1 MLLQYIHGKEMRVME
16 SKVQEYQAL
25 YSKFEEALDCA
36 EEFKEPVE
44 QLKTEIDQLR
54 QRQQQYDYTDANI
67 VIQYMESHI
76 DSAIKEKKQNLQT
89 EVKKQMQEITNTSD
103 KVKKNFEKVTK
114 WLNPK
119 EVDKIVS
126 QNTVDYSQEI
136 DMEKAK
142 NNAEFDTFS
151 SANKIFG
158 FIFRFNFLTCFPKV
172 IRVIAAIIIWGII
185 LIPKIVDGVYNK
197 ISLKNGFYTP
207 LTVEEYE
214 KMIHVSITRV
224 VLIVGIIIFLNL
236 AFYYATK
243 YSAKNYILKNQLL
256 YLAITEPQKLEK
268 SIYDYKLSVFIN
280 GTVSNW
286 KNEIEYIKNNGLLI
300 ESQESEKIEH
310 ISSGIVETLTK
321 NYDKLS
327 SDIAKKEVEMEN
339 CISKA
344 DVAMKG
350 TEDLID
356 ELNSKEKEVIGLI
369 GDCNHNNGVLSP
381 YVALGFANDENYGV
395 KELVSFKH
403 NYKPMLIC
411 YDEESAQ
418 NSEKLRKNIAI
429 LVEKFMTGFFGESS
443 MDIIDMY
450 LVDFEGL
457 HFPES
462 RTRGM
467 MKVIRTQRE
476 LQNLYTNLKN
486 TRDLVNSLAD
496 GKIATINPDK
506 LRKRENPIKYSIVFF
521 TGADFASIDRET
533 VQLFIEGENFG
544 FIPILFMKQTI
555 ARDLLSEDNSTRAFS
570 KVIKKIKESEQI
582 YGYEGIINE
591 FEYELIISNQK
602 KSLEEKLC
610 VRKIL
615 SFKEFED
622 ILNSEET
629 ISVKSSLY
637 VDTNDISEELYKY
650 FTQYDFVEFFTVNGI
665 IPDFVTT
672 NIKKL

>member
-1 MLLQYIHGKEMRVME
+1 ME

-36 EEFKEPVE
+36 EESKEPVE

-310 ISSGIVETLTK
+310 ISSGIVETLKK

-672 NIKKL
+672 DIKKL

>member
-1 MLLQYIHGKEMRVME
+1 
-16 SKVQEYQAL
+16 
-25 YSKFEEALDCA
+25 
-36 EEFKEPVE
+36 
-44 QLKTEIDQLR
+44 
-54 QRQQQYDYTDANI
+54 
-67 VIQYMESHI
+67 
-76 DSAIKEKKQNLQT
+76 
-89 EVKKQMQEITNTSD
+89 
-103 KVKKNFEKVTK
+103 
-114 WLNPK
+114 
-119 EVDKIVS
+119 
-126 QNTVDYSQEI
+126 
-136 DMEKAK
+136 
-142 NNAEFDTFS
+142 
-151 SANKIFG
+151 
-158 FIFRFNFLTCFPKV
+158 
-172 IRVIAAIIIWGII
+172 
-185 LIPKIVDGVYNK
+185 
-197 ISLKNGFYTP
+197 
-207 LTVEEYE
+207 
-214 KMIHVSITRV
+214 
-224 VLIVGIIIFLNL
+224 
-236 AFYYATK
+236 
-243 YSAKNYILKNQLL
+243 
-256 YLAITEPQKLEK
+256 
-268 SIYDYKLSVFIN
+268 
-280 GTVSNW
+280 
-286 KNEIEYIKNNGLLI
+286 
-300 ESQESEKIEH
+300 
-310 ISSGIVETLTK
+310 
-321 NYDKLS
+321 
-327 SDIAKKEVEMEN
+327 
-339 CISKA
+339 
-344 DVAMKG
+344 
-350 TEDLID
+350 
-356 ELNSKEKEVIGLI
+356 
-369 GDCNHNNGVLSP
+369 
-381 YVALGFANDENYGV
+381 
-395 KELVSFKH
+395 
-403 NYKPMLIC
+403 MLIC

-672 NIKKL
+672 DIKKL

>member
-1 MLLQYIHGKEMRVME
+1 ME

-36 EEFKEPVE
+36 EESKEPVE

-185 LIPKIVDGVYNK
+185 LIPKIVNGVYNK

-243 YSAKNYILKNQLL
+243 YSAKKYILKNQLL

-310 ISSGIVETLTK
+310 ISSGIVETLKK

-344 DVAMKG
+344 DVAMKD

-381 YVALGFANDENYGV
+381 YVTLGFANDENYGV

-411 YDEESAQ
+411 YDEESGQ

-506 LRKRENPIKYSIVFF
+506 LRKRENPIKYNIVFF
-521 TGADFASIDRET
+521 TGVDFASMDREI

-582 YGYEGIINE
+582 YGYEGIISE
-591 FEYELIISNQK
+591 FEYELMISNQK
-602 KSLEEKLC
+602 KKLEEKMC
-610 VRKIL
+610 VRKII

-622 ILNSEET
+622 ILNSDET
-629 ISVKSSLY
+629 ISVKNSLY
-637 VDTNDISEELYKY
+637 VDTNDISKELYEY
-650 FTQYDFVEFFTVNGI
+650 FTQYDFVKFFTVNGI
-665 IPDFVTT
+665 VPDFVTT
-672 NIKKL
+672 DVKRL

>member
-1 MLLQYIHGKEMRVME
+1 ME

-36 EEFKEPVE
+36 EESKEPVE
-44 QLKTEIDQLR
+44 QLKTEIEQLR

-136 DMEKAK
+136 DMEKAI

-185 LIPKIVDGVYNK
+185 LIPKIVNTIYNK
-197 ISLKNGFYTP
+197 FSLKESGFYGV

-214 KMIHVSITRV
+214 DMLRMSIISV
-224 VLIVGIIIFLNL
+224 VLVVGAIVILNL
-236 AFYYATK
+236 AFCYATK
-243 YSAKNYILKNQLL
+243 YAARNYILKNQLL
-256 YLAITEPQKLEK
+256 YLAITDPQKLEN
-268 SIYDYKLSVFIN
+268 SLYDYKLSVFIN

-286 KNEIEYIKNNGLLI
+286 KNEIEYIRNNGLQI
-300 ESQESEKIEH
+300 ESQESEKTEH
-310 ISSGIVETLTK
+310 ISPGIVEALKK

-327 SDIAKKEVEMEN
+327 TEISKKESEIAN
-339 CISKA
+339 CSSRA
-344 DVAMKG
+344 DMAMKD

-356 ELNSKEKEVIGLI
+356 ELNSKEREVIGLI
-369 GDCNHNNGVLSP
+369 SDCNHNNGVLSP
-381 YVALGFANDENYGV
+381 YVALGFANDEKYGV

-411 YDEESAQ
+411 YDEETAK
-418 NSEKLRKNIAI
+418 NSEKLRKDIAI
-429 LVEKFMTGFFGESS
+429 LIEKFMTGFFGESS

-467 MKVIRTQRE
+467 MKVIRNQRE
-476 LQNLYTNLKN
+476 LQNLYSDLKN
-486 TRDLVNSLAD
+486 TRNLVNSLAD

-506 LRKRENPIKYSIVFF
+506 LRKRENPIKYNIVFF
-521 TGADFASIDRET
+521 TGVDFASMDREI

-582 YGYEGIINE
+582 YGYEGIISE
-591 FEYELIISNQK
+591 FEYELMISNQK
-602 KSLEEKLC
+602 KKLEEKMC
-610 VRKIL
+610 VRKII

-629 ISVKSSLY
+629 ISVKNSLY
-637 VDTNDISEELYKY
+637 VDTNDISEDLYEY
-650 FTQYDFVEFFTVNGI
+650 FTQYDFVKFFTVNGI
-665 IPDFVTT
+665 VPDFVTT
-672 NIKKL
+672 DVKRL

>member
-1 MLLQYIHGKEMRVME
+1 ME

-36 EEFKEPVE
+36 EESKEPVE
-44 QLKTEIDQLR
+44 QLKTEIEQLR

-185 LIPKIVDGVYNK
+185 LIPKIVNTIYNK
-197 ISLKNGFYTP
+197 FSLKESGFYGV

-214 KMIHVSITRV
+214 DMLRMSIISV
-224 VLIVGIIIFLNL
+224 VLVVGAIVILNL
-236 AFYYATK
+236 AFCYATK
-243 YSAKNYILKNQLL
+243 YAARNYILKNQLL
-256 YLAITEPQKLEK
+256 YLAITDPQKLEN
-268 SIYDYKLSVFIN
+268 SLYDYKLSVFIN

-286 KNEIEYIKNNGLLI
+286 KNEIEYIRNNGLQI
-300 ESQESEKIEH
+300 ESQESEKTEH
-310 ISSGIVETLTK
+310 ISPGIVEALKK

-327 SDIAKKEVEMEN
+327 TEISKKESEIAN
-339 CISKA
+339 CSSRA
-344 DVAMKG
+344 DMAMKD

-356 ELNSKEKEVIGLI
+356 ELNSKEREVIGLI
-369 GDCNHNNGVLSP
+369 SDCNHNNGVLSP
-381 YVALGFANDENYGV
+381 YVALGFANDEKYGV

-411 YDEESAQ
+411 YDEETAK
-418 NSEKLRKNIAI
+418 NSEKLRKDIAI
-429 LVEKFMTGFFGESS
+429 LIEKFMTGFFGESS

-467 MKVIRTQRE
+467 MKVIRNQRE
-476 LQNLYTNLKN
+476 LQNLYSDLKN
-486 TRDLVNSLAD
+486 TRNLVNSLAD

-506 LRKRENPIKYSIVFF
+506 LRKRENPIKYNIVFF
-521 TGADFASIDRET
+521 TGVDFASMDREI

-582 YGYEGIINE
+582 YGYEGIISE
-591 FEYELIISNQK
+591 FEYELMISNQK
-602 KSLEEKLC
+602 KKLEEKMC
-610 VRKIL
+610 VRKII

-629 ISVKSSLY
+629 ISVKNSLY
-637 VDTNDISEELYKY
+637 VDTNDISEELYEY
-650 FTQYDFVEFFTVNGI
+650 FTQYDFVKFFTVNGI
-665 IPDFVTT
+665 VPDFVTT
-672 NIKKL
+672 DVKRL

>member
-1 MLLQYIHGKEMRVME
+1 ME

-36 EEFKEPVE
+36 EESKEPVE
-44 QLKTEIDQLR
+44 QLKTEIEQLR

-185 LIPKIVDGVYNK
+185 LIPKIVNTIYNK
-197 ISLKNGFYTP
+197 YSLKESGFYGV

-214 KMIHVSITRV
+214 DMLRMSIISV
-224 VLIVGIIIFLNL
+224 VLVVGAIVILNL
-236 AFYYATK
+236 AFCYATK
-243 YSAKNYILKNQLL
+243 YAARNYILKNQLL
-256 YLAITEPQKLEK
+256 YLAITDPQKLEN
-268 SIYDYKLSVFIN
+268 SLYDYKLSVFIN

-286 KNEIEYIKNNGLLI
+286 KNEIEYIRNNGLQI
-300 ESQESEKIEH
+300 ESQESEKTEH
-310 ISSGIVETLTK
+310 ISPGIVEALKK

-327 SDIAKKEVEMEN
+327 TEISKKESEIAN
-339 CISKA
+339 CSSRA
-344 DVAMKG
+344 DMAMKD

-356 ELNSKEKEVIGLI
+356 ELNSKEREVIGLI
-369 GDCNHNNGVLSP
+369 SDCNHNNGVLSP
-381 YVALGFANDENYGV
+381 YVALGFANDEKYGV

-411 YDEESAQ
+411 YDEETAK
-418 NSEKLRKNIAI
+418 NSEKLRKDIAI
-429 LVEKFMTGFFGESS
+429 LIEKFMTGFFGESS

-467 MKVIRTQRE
+467 MKVIRNQRE
-476 LQNLYTNLKN
+476 LQNLYSDLKN
-486 TRDLVNSLAD
+486 TRNLVNSLAD

-506 LRKRENPIKYSIVFF
+506 LRKRENPIKYNIVFF
-521 TGADFASIDRET
+521 TGVDFASMDREI

-582 YGYEGIINE
+582 YGYEGIISE
-591 FEYELIISNQK
+591 FEYELMISNQK
-602 KSLEEKLC
+602 KKLEEKMC
-610 VRKIL
+610 VRKII

-629 ISVKSSLY
+629 ISVKNSLY
-637 VDTNDISEELYKY
+637 VDTNDISKELYEY
-650 FTQYDFVEFFTVNGI
+650 FTQYDFVKFFTVNGI
-665 IPDFVTT
+665 VPDFVTT
-672 NIKKL
+672 DVKRL

>member
-1 MLLQYIHGKEMRVME
+1 ME

-36 EEFKEPVE
+36 EESKEPVE
-44 QLKTEIDQLR
+44 QLKTEIEQLR

-185 LIPKIVDGVYNK
+185 LIPKIVNTIYNK
-197 ISLKNGFYTP
+197 YSLKESGFYGV

-214 KMIHVSITRV
+214 DMLRMSIISV
-224 VLIVGIIIFLNL
+224 VLVVGAIVILNL
-236 AFYYATK
+236 AFCYATK
-243 YSAKNYILKNQLL
+243 YAARNYILKNQLL
-256 YLAITEPQKLEK
+256 YLAITDPQKLEN
-268 SIYDYKLSVFIN
+268 SLYDYKLSVFIN

-286 KNEIEYIKNNGLLI
+286 KNEIEYIRNNGLQI
-300 ESQESEKIEH
+300 ESQESEKTEH
-310 ISSGIVETLTK
+310 ISPGIVEALKK

-327 SDIAKKEVEMEN
+327 TEISKKESEIAN
-339 CISKA
+339 CSSRA
-344 DVAMKG
+344 DMAMKD

-356 ELNSKEKEVIGLI
+356 ELNSKEREVIGLI
-369 GDCNHNNGVLSP
+369 SDCSHNNGVLSP
-381 YVALGFANDENYGV
+381 YVALGFANDEKYGV

-411 YDEESAQ
+411 YDEETVK
-418 NSEKLRKNIAI
+418 NSEKLRKDIAI
-429 LVEKFMTGFFGESS
+429 LIEKFMTGFFGESS

-457 HFPES
+457 HFQES

-467 MKVIRTQRE
+467 MKVIRNQRE
-476 LQNLYTNLKN
+476 LQNLYSDLKN
-486 TRDLVNSLAD
+486 TRNLVNSLAD

-506 LRKRENPIKYSIVFF
+506 LRKRENPIKYNIVFF
-521 TGADFASIDRET
+521 TGVDFASMDREI

-582 YGYEGIINE
+582 YGYEGIISE
-591 FEYELIISNQK
+591 FEYELMISNQK
-602 KSLEEKLC
+602 KKLEEKMC
-610 VRKIL
+610 VRKII

-629 ISVKSSLY
+629 ISVKNSLY
-637 VDTNDISEELYKY
+637 VDTNDISKELYEY
-650 FTQYDFVEFFTVNGI
+650 FTQYDFVKFFTVNGI
-665 IPDFVTT
+665 VPDFVTT
-672 NIKKL
+672 DVKRL

>member
-1 MLLQYIHGKEMRVME
+1 ME

-310 ISSGIVETLTK
+310 ISSGIVETLKK

-672 NIKKL
+672 DIKKL

>member
-1 MLLQYIHGKEMRVME
+1 ME
-16 SKVQEYQAL
+16 SKVQEYQTL
-25 YSKFEEALDCA
+25 YSKFEEALECV
-36 EEFKEPVE
+36 EESKEPVE
-44 QLKTEIDQLR
+44 QLKTEIEQLR
-54 QRQQQYDYTDANI
+54 QRQQQYDYADDNI

-76 DSAIKEKKQNLQT
+76 DSAIKEKKHNLQA

-103 KVKKNFEKVTK
+103 KAKKNFEKVTK

-126 QNTVDYSQEI
+126 QNELDCSQGI
-136 DMEKAK
+136 DTEKVK
-142 NNAEFDTFS
+142 NNSEFDIFYL
-151 SANKIFG
+151 ANKVFG
-158 FIFRFNFLTCFPKV
+158 FIFRFDFLTFLPKV
-172 IRVIAAIIIWGII
+172 LRVIAAIIIWGII
-185 LIPKIVDGVYNK
+185 LVPKIVNGVYNK

-214 KMIHVSITRV
+214 KMIHMSITRV

-236 AFYYATK
+236 VIYCATK
-243 YSAKNYILKNQLL
+243 YFAKNYMLKNKLI
-256 YLAITEPQKLEK
+256 YMAVTDPQKFEK
-268 SIYDYKLSVFIN
+268 ALYDYKLSEFIN
-280 GTVSNW
+280 GTVNNW
-286 KNEIEYIKNNGLLI
+286 KNEIEYIKKNGLPL
-300 ESQESEKIEH
+300 EQQENSEKVEY
-310 ISSGIVETLTK
+310 ISSGIVEALKK

-344 DVAMKG
+344 DMAMKG
-350 TEDLID
+350 TEDLIA

-369 GDCNHNNGVLSP
+369 GDSNHNHGVLSP
-381 YVALGFANDENYGV
+381 YVALGFANDEKYGV

-411 YDEESAQ
+411 YDEETAK
-418 NSEKLRKNIAI
+418 NSEKLRKDIAI
-429 LVEKFMTGFFGESS
+429 LIEKFMTGFFGESS
-443 MDIIDMY
+443 MDIIDMW

-476 LQNLYTNLKN
+476 LQNLYTDLKN

-506 LRKRENPIKYSIVFF
+506 LRKRENPIKYNIVFF
-521 TGADFASIDRET
+521 TGGDFASMDREI

-555 ARDLLSEDNSTRAFS
+555 ARDLLSEDNSARAFS

-591 FEYELIISNQK
+591 FEYELMISNQK
-602 KSLEEKLC
+602 KNLEEKLC

-629 ISVKSSLY
+629 ISVKNSLY
-637 VDTNDISEELYKY
+637 VDTNDISEELYNY

-672 NIKKL
+672 DVKRL

>member
-1 MLLQYIHGKEMRVME
+1 ME

-310 ISSGIVETLTK
+310 ISSGIVETLKK

-369 GDCNHNNGVLSP
+369 GDCNHNNGVLW
-381 YVALGFANDENYGV
+381 
-395 KELVSFKH
+395 
-403 NYKPMLIC
+403 
-411 YDEESAQ
+411 
-418 NSEKLRKNIAI
+418 
-429 LVEKFMTGFFGESS
+429 
-443 MDIIDMY
+443 
-450 LVDFEGL
+450 
-457 HFPES
+457 
-462 RTRGM
+462 
-467 MKVIRTQRE
+467 
-476 LQNLYTNLKN
+476 
-486 TRDLVNSLAD
+486 
-496 GKIATINPDK
+496 
-506 LRKRENPIKYSIVFF
+506 
-521 TGADFASIDRET
+521 
-533 VQLFIEGENFG
+533 
-544 FIPILFMKQTI
+544 
-555 ARDLLSEDNSTRAFS
+555 
-570 KVIKKIKESEQI
+570 
-582 YGYEGIINE
+582 
-591 FEYELIISNQK
+591 
-602 KSLEEKLC
+602 
-610 VRKIL
+610 
-615 SFKEFED
+615 
-622 ILNSEET
+622 
-629 ISVKSSLY
+629 
-637 VDTNDISEELYKY
+637 
-650 FTQYDFVEFFTVNGI
+650 
-665 IPDFVTT
+665 
-672 NIKKL
+672 

>member
-1 MLLQYIHGKEMRVME
+1 ME

-310 ISSGIVETLTK
+310 ISSGIVETLKK

>member
-1 MLLQYIHGKEMRVME
+1 ME

-36 EEFKEPVE
+36 EESKEPVE
-44 QLKTEIDQLR
+44 QLKTEIEQLR

-185 LIPKIVDGVYNK
+185 LIPKIVNTIYNK
-197 ISLKNGFYTP
+197 YSLKESGFYGV

-214 KMIHVSITRV
+214 DMLRMSIISV
-224 VLIVGIIIFLNL
+224 VLVVGAIVILNL
-236 AFYYATK
+236 AFCYATK
-243 YSAKNYILKNQLL
+243 YAARNYILKNQLL
-256 YLAITEPQKLEK
+256 YLAITDPQKLEN
-268 SIYDYKLSVFIN
+268 SLYDYKLSVFIN

-286 KNEIEYIKNNGLLI
+286 KNEIEYIRNNGLQI
-300 ESQESEKIEH
+300 ESQESEKTEH
-310 ISSGIVETLTK
+310 ISPGIVEALKK

-327 SDIAKKEVEMEN
+327 TEISKKESEIAN
-339 CISKA
+339 CSSRA
-344 DVAMKG
+344 DMAMKD

-356 ELNSKEKEVIGLI
+356 ELNSKEREVIGLI
-369 GDCNHNNGVLSP
+369 SDCNHNNGVLSP
-381 YVALGFANDENYGV
+381 YVALGFANDEKYGV

-411 YDEESAQ
+411 YDEETAK
-418 NSEKLRKNIAI
+418 NSEKLRKDIAI
-429 LVEKFMTGFFGESS
+429 LIEKFMTGFFGESS

-467 MKVIRTQRE
+467 MKVIRNQRE
-476 LQNLYTNLKN
+476 LQNLYSDLKN
-486 TRDLVNSLAD
+486 TRNLVNSLAD

-506 LRKRENPIKYSIVFF
+506 LRKRENPIKYNIVFF
-521 TGADFASIDRET
+521 TGVDFASMDREI

-582 YGYEGIINE
+582 YGYEGIISE
-591 FEYELIISNQK
+591 FEYELMISNQK
-602 KSLEEKLC
+602 KKLEEKMC
-610 VRKIL
+610 VRKII

-629 ISVKSSLY
+629 ISVKNSLY
-637 VDTNDISEELYKY
+637 VDTNDISKELYEY
-650 FTQYDFVEFFTVNGI
+650 FTQYDFVKFFTVNSI
-665 IPDFVTT
+665 VPDFVTT
-672 NIKKL
+672 DVKRL

>member
-310 ISSGIVETLTK
+310 ISSGIVETLKK